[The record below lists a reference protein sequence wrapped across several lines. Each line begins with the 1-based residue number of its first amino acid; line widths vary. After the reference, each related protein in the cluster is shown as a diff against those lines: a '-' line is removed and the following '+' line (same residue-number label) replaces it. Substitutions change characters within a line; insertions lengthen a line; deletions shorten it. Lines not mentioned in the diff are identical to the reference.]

1 MTTTTLQWGILSTGR
16 IARQFATDL
25 RSSRTGRLVAVAS
38 RHEADA
44 AAFASEFGDVHA
56 HGSYAALLA
65 DPEVQAVYIG
75 TLHPWH
81 AEWAIEAARAG
92 KHVLCE
98 KPLALNLADAQR
110 MIAAAREHGVLLM
123 EAFMYRL
130 HPQTLKIVELVRA
143 GQVGEVR
150 VIRASFNFA
159 VDFDPGH
166 RLFNKGLGGGAILD
180 VGCYPMSFARLIAGQ
195 ASGQAFANPTTLLGV
210 GRIHPVAQTDEFAS
224 AVATFPGGVLAE
236 LSCGTT
242 ILDDQ
247 SVQIHGTDG
256 WIDVPKPFLPGEGGR
271 DEVIWLHRRGNA
283 TPEKIAIDHLA
294 HGLYTYEADAVA
306 EAVARGATEVPAM
319 TWADTLGN
327 IAALDTWRQAVGM
340 RYEGE

>member
-1 MTTTTLQWGILSTGR
+1 
-16 IARQFATDL
+16 
-25 RSSRTGRLVAVAS
+25 
-38 RHEADA
+38 
-44 AAFASEFGDVHA
+44 
-56 HGSYAALLA
+56 
-65 DPEVQAVYIG
+65 
-75 TLHPWH
+75 
-81 AEWAIEAARAG
+81 
-92 KHVLCE
+92 
-98 KPLALNLADAQR
+98 

-143 GQVGEVR
+143 GQVGEVL

-159 VDFDPGH
+159 ADFDPGH

-195 ASGQAFANPTTLLGV
+195 ASGQNFANPTTLLGV

-224 AVATFPGGVLAE
+224 AVASFPGGVLAE

-247 SVQIHGTDG
+247 SAQIYGTDG
-256 WIDVPKPFLPGEGGR
+256 WIDVPTPFLPGQGGR
-271 DEVIWLHRRGNA
+271 DEVIWLHKRGDA

-306 EAVARGATEVPAM
+306 QAVASGATEVPAM
-319 TWADTLGN
+319 TWDDTLGN
-327 IAALDTWRQAVGM
+327 IAALDTWRQAVGV